1 MATKTLYVGNL
12 PYSFG
17 NNDLAKAFVDYQGG
31 NARVIEGRGFGFVDV
46 DASMAQNAINDMN
59 MKQVE
64 GRSLTVNEAQPRNDS
79 GPRTGGY
86 GGSRR

>member
-1 MATKTLYVGNL
+1 
-12 PYSFG
+12 
-17 NNDLAKAFVDYQGG
+17 NDLSKAFFDYQGG

-46 DASMAQNAINDMN
+46 DASMAQNAIDDMN

-64 GRSLTVNEAQPRNDS
+64 GRTLTVNEAQPRTDNGGRS
-79 GPRTGGY
+79 GGY